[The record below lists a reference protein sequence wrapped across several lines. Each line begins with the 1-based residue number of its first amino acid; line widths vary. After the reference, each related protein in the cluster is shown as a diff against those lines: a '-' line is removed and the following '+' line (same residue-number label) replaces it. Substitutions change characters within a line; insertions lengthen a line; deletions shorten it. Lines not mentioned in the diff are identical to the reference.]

1 MMMINF
7 YYIHNTV
14 NANLKWVLSL
24 NLSFFMI
31 YSMEYVQQ
39 QLQCKSPFT
48 VIPLHCI
55 ALDCTSANLNVY
67 RRYLIF
73 HWFLSAL
80 PDIVNVNCEC
90 EFSCQ
95 LRSTQLNQHN
105 TIDKQTHRQLHL
117 LLLFINWTI
126 LLVTNSKWK
135 WSSQVCVSH
144 FMFTEN
150 QFTHIIKI
158 VYWTLNLTDSSNS
171 STFTYVIINHI
182 NQRVYL

>member
-1 MMMINF
+1 MMMMINF
-7 YYIHNTV
+7 YYIHKIV

-24 NLSFFMI
+24 NLSFWVI

-48 VIPLHCI
+48 VHRDTIALHCI

-80 PDIVNVNCEC
+80 PDIVYVNCEC

-105 TIDKQTHRQLHL
+105 TIQTNR
-117 LLLFINWTI
+117 
-126 LLVTNSKWK
+126 
-135 WSSQVCVSH
+135 
-144 FMFTEN
+144 
-150 QFTHIIKI
+150 HIDNCI
-158 VYWTLNLTDSSNS
+158 YYYCL
-171 STFTYVIINHI
+171 
-182 NQRVYL
+182 